1 MAPQAQPIVTISE
14 IDEAL
19 WWVTITAPRD
29 RHYGRII
36 DALLDER
43 NRISVGGALLDR
55 PQQDHLTGP
64 SERLTG
70 SQGRAEDHHETRSS
84 R

>member
-1 MAPQAQPIVTISE
+1 MAPQAQPIVTVDE

-19 WWVTITAPRD
+19 WWVVLTAPRD

-43 NRISVGGALLDR
+43 NRLEMGHPPSPPPRVHPD
-55 PQQDHLTGP
+55 QDMHT
-64 SERLTG
+64 
-70 SQGRAEDHHETRSS
+70 DHPRHAAR
-84 R
+84 